1 MNALE
6 TTSLSKRYRSV
17 WALQD
22 CTLELPAGRIVALV
36 GPNGAGKTTLLL
48 AAAGLLT
55 PTEGSARVLGGL
67 PAGSMQAL
75 DEVGFVAQNAPLYPN
90 LSIRTIIRV
99 AKGLNRDFDA
109 AAAAER
115 LEQLGLDTK
124 RKVGKLSGGQQAQL
138 ALTLA
143 LARHPALLIL
153 DEPLAPLDPVARH
166 DFMGYL
172 MSAVAETGASV
183 VFSSHVVSELERVAD
198 YLVLLATGRVTLAG
212 SIEELLSEHAVLNVP
227 AEDSGSLQRYGTIV
241 RSESAARHVQALVRC
256 EAAGARPLPAGWE
269 SAEPSLEEIV
279 LGYLRD
285 AAPVPFGGLNRPELN
300 SVPTEAK
307 P

>member
-6 TTSLSKRYRSV
+6 TTSLSKRYRGV
-17 WALQD
+17 WALRD

-48 AAAGLLT
+48 AAVGLLT

-67 PAGSMQAL
+67 RAGSMQAL
-75 DEVGFVAQNAPLYPN
+75 DEVGFVAQNAPLYAN
-90 LSIRTIIRV
+90 LSIRTMIRV

-109 AAAAER
+109 PAAAER
-115 LEQLGLDTK
+115 LGQLGLDTK

-172 MSAVAETGASV
+172 MSAVAETGTSV

-198 YLVLLATGRVTLAG
+198 YLVLLHSGRVTLAG

-227 AEDSGSLQRYGTIV
+227 AEDSRSLERYGTIV
-241 RSESAARHVQALVRC
+241 RSESGARHVQALVRW
-256 EAAGARPLPAGWE
+256 EAASARPLPAGWE

-285 AAPVPFGGLNRPELN
+285 ADPVPFSGPNRPELTF
-300 SVPTEAK
+300 VPTEAT

>member
-1 MNALE
+1 MNAIE
-6 TTSLSKRYRSV
+6 TSSLSKRYRGV
-17 WALQD
+17 WALRD

-48 AAAGLLT
+48 AAVGLLMA
-55 PTEGSARVLGGL
+55 TEGSATVLGGL
-67 PAGSMQAL
+67 PAGSMEAL
-75 DEVGFVAQNAPLYPN
+75 DGVGFVAQNAPLYPN
-90 LSIRTIIRV
+90 LSIRAMIGV
-99 AKGLNRDFDA
+99 AKGLNRNFDSG
-109 AAAAER
+109 AAAER

-138 ALTLA
+138 AMTLA

-172 MSAVAETGASV
+172 MSVVAETATSV

-198 YLVLLATGRVTLAG
+198 YLVLLAGGRVTLDG
-212 SIEELLSEHAVLNVP
+212 PIDELLNEHAVVNLP
-227 AEDSGSLQRYGTIV
+227 AEDDGVLQRYGTIV
-241 RSESAARHVQALVRC
+241 RSERAARRVQALVRWNTV
-256 EAAGARPLPAGWE
+256 GSRPLPTEWE
-269 SAEPSLEEIV
+269 SAEPSVEEIV

-285 AAPVPFGGLNRPELN
+285 ATPAPLAGSGRPELT
-300 SVPTEAK
+300 SVRTGATP
-307 P
+307 